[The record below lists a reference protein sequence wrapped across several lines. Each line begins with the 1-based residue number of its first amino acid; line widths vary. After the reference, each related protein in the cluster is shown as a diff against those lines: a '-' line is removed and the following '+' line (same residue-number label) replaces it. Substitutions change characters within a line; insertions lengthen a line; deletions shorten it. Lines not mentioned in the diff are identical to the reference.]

1 MNKKISAVLAS
12 LLVYGSSVTFSQRP
26 LPYVQEKK
34 DYAADDVVGTW
45 KWFCGSVVTV
55 TDNGEVRAV
64 WDDGKHADG
73 RFDKIGDNKYRFI
86 WGNNES
92 IDILKIKKEGNL
104 LEGQN
109 QAGGKVTAI
118 KISSTPGIVGNQKG
132 TSDQFLLNAMK
143 TMQTTQDYKKFIG
156 EWKMSSWNGH
166 YRLLGDGS
174 CIIDNDPSHPSKGIW
189 FLAFDRLYLVWGM
202 MSDTDVFKLNPDQ
215 SMKLQRIDNRSAAN
229 VTFEKLQ
236 AMNSPSNKETTY
248 KPIIRRRIRVPQN
261 PREPVKEVEW
271 TKQVALFNGHSYKFI
286 PTKMSWKN
294 AKKEA
299 EGMGGYLVCITDQ
312 AEDEFVLQ
320 LIRDENNGEVPHIWI
335 GLTDE
340 ENEGDFKWVNGD
352 KTVYWRNSPS
362 KFLPSDIGEEDFV
375 HYYAAPSG
383 AKEVNWNDNIGSQE
397 FSYIIEYDQERPDVV
412 GRIPHSSTNQR

>member
-1 MNKKISAVLAS
+1 
-12 LLVYGSSVTFSQRP
+12 
-26 LPYVQEKK
+26 
-34 DYAADDVVGTW
+34 
-45 KWFCGSVVTV
+45 
-55 TDNGEVRAV
+55 
-64 WDDGKHADG
+64 
-73 RFDKIGDNKYRFI
+73 
-86 WGNNES
+86 
-92 IDILKIKKEGNL
+92 
-104 LEGQN
+104 
-109 QAGGKVTAI
+109 
-118 KISSTPGIVGNQKG
+118 
-132 TSDQFLLNAMK
+132 
-143 TMQTTQDYKKFIG
+143 
-156 EWKMSSWNGH
+156 MSSWNGH
-166 YRLLGDGS
+166 YQLFEDGS
-174 CIIDNDPSHPSKGIW
+174 CIIDNDSSNPSKGLW

-202 MSDTDVFKLNPDQ
+202 MADTDVFKLNPDQ
-215 SMKLQRIDNRSAAN
+215 SMKLQRIDNRSEAN

-261 PREPVKEVEW
+261 PGEPVKEVER
-271 TKQVALFNGHSYKFI
+271 TKQVAFFNGHSYKFI

-320 LIRDENNGEVPHIWI
+320 LIRDANNGEIPHIWI

-340 ENEGDFKWVNGD
+340 ANEGDFKWVNGD

-375 HYYAAPSG
+375 HYYAAPPG

-412 GRIPHSSTNQR
+412 GRNPHSSTNQR

>member
-1 MNKKISAVLAS
+1 
-12 LLVYGSSVTFSQRP
+12 
-26 LPYVQEKK
+26 
-34 DYAADDVVGTW
+34 
-45 KWFCGSVVTV
+45 
-55 TDNGEVRAV
+55 
-64 WDDGKHADG
+64 
-73 RFDKIGDNKYRFI
+73 
-86 WGNNES
+86 
-92 IDILKIKKEGNL
+92 
-104 LEGQN
+104 
-109 QAGGKVTAI
+109 
-118 KISSTPGIVGNQKG
+118 
-132 TSDQFLLNAMK
+132 
-143 TMQTTQDYKKFIG
+143 
-156 EWKMSSWNGH
+156 
-166 YRLLGDGS
+166 
-174 CIIDNDPSHPSKGIW
+174 
-189 FLAFDRLYLVWGM
+189 M

-261 PREPVKEVEW
+261 PGEPVKEVER

-375 HYYAAPSG
+375 HYYAAPPG

-412 GRIPHSSTNQR
+412 GRNPHSSTNQR